1 MTPIFYFVQ
10 LYDWQCLLLRTLEGD
25 QIQQGKGSWI
35 YRFGDKRV
43 PRYGFDIYM
52 VTGDTG
58 KDPSLG
64 RALSTA
70 WQTTG
75 QIQPTVYFCQVLL
88 KHSHA
93 HSLIIVCGC
102 FHTTATDLS
111 SCEKPYGLRSLKY
124 FTICSLKKKKKN
136 FCYKEDIGQ
145 NHRNS
150 QKLSG
155 KR

>member
-1 MTPIFYFVQ
+1 
-10 LYDWQCLLLRTLEGD
+10 
-25 QIQQGKGSWI
+25 
-35 YRFGDKRV
+35 
-43 PRYGFDIYM
+43 M

-64 RALSTA
+64 RAWSTA

-102 FHTTATDLS
+102 FHTTVTDLS

-124 FTICSLKKKKKN
+124 FTICSLKKKKAN